1 VPSTAFVCC
10 TGNGLTFVGDLT
22 RRSLRCSLD
31 PKVERPELRP
41 FDFEPVALARE
52 RRGELVVA
60 ALTILRAYWVS
71 GEQVRLPPYGSFE
84 VWSHRVREALVWL
97 GCADPC
103 DTVENVRAD
112 DPERNAL
119 AAVLAQWE
127 QHLGCFKPYTTA
139 EVVKCATS
147 TAVERGKDGRIIV
160 QVSRA
165 EFKEALLE
173 IAGYKESINHR
184 RLGIWLNKNEDKIVN
199 GLRLCAKG
207 IRDGSKRWALRPLRG
222 A

>member
-31 PKVERPELRP
+31 AKVERPELRQFN
-41 FDFEPVALARE
+41 FDPVALARE

-71 GEQVRLPPYGSFE
+71 GERVEVVPYGSFE
-84 VWSHRVREALVWL
+84 VWSRRVREALVWL

-139 EVVKCATS
+139 EVVKCATT
-147 TAVERGKDGRIIV
+147 TAVERAGDGSV
-160 QVSRA
+160 THVSRA
-165 EFKEALLE
+165 EFNQALLE

-184 RLGIWLNKNEDKIVN
+184 RLGIWLNKNEDKIVD

-207 IRDGSKRWALRPLRG
+207 IRDGSKRWVLRPLRG